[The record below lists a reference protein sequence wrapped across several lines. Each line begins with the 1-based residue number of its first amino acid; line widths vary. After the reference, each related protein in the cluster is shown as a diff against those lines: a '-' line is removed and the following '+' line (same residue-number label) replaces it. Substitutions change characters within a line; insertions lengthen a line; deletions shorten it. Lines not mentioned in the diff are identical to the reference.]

1 MLQSCVIMT
10 GIHDLGKFC
19 VNLDGY
25 RTLVFDCDGVIL
37 DSNRVRAQA
46 FYNAALPYGEQH
58 AAALREYHILHGG
71 VSRYVK
77 FEVLL
82 RDMVGVP
89 VTDAAMQALLHQF
102 TTEATV
108 GLLQCEIAPG
118 LEALRKATPQANW
131 ILVSGADERE
141 LRNVF
146 AQRGI
151 AAWFDGG
158 IFGSPCNKDDILHRE
173 KQGGHLRQ
181 PAIFF
186 GDSRYDHQAAARAAL
201 DFVFVSDW
209 TDMQGWENYCRE
221 HGLQVLDNFAQ
232 LADSGS

>member
-1 MLQSCVIMT
+1 MNALHQ
-10 GIHDLGKFC
+10 
-19 VNLDGY
+19 Y

-37 DSNRVRAQA
+37 DSNAVRAQA
-46 FYNAALPYGEQH
+46 FFNAALPYGEQH

-89 VTDAAMQALLHQF
+89 VTDEAMQALLHAF
-102 TTEATV
+102 TTEATI

-118 LEALRKATPQANW
+118 LKEVREATPQANW
-131 ILVSGADERE
+131 ILVSGADQQE

-151 AAWFDGG
+151 AEWFNGG
-158 IFGSPCNKDDILHRE
+158 IFGSPLDKDQILERE
-173 KQGGHLRQ
+173 LASANCRKPGL
-181 PAIFF
+181 FF
-186 GDSRYDHQAAARAAL
+186 GDSRYDHQAASRAGL
-201 DFVFVSDW
+201 DFIFVSDW
-209 TDMQGWENYCRE
+209 TDMADWQQYCRE
-221 HGLQVLDNFAQ
+221 HNITTLENVGQILT
-232 LADSGS
+232 

>member
-1 MLQSCVIMT
+1 MRQ
-10 GIHDLGKFC
+10 
-19 VNLDGY
+19 VNQY

-37 DSNRVRAQA
+37 DSNKVRAQA
-46 FYNAALPYGEQH
+46 FYNCALPYGDRH

-89 VTDAAMQALLHQF
+89 VTDEAMQALLHAF
-102 TTEATV
+102 TTEATI

-118 LEALRKATPQANW
+118 LQDLREATPHANW
-131 ILVSGADERE
+131 ILVSGADQQE
-141 LRNVF
+141 LRHVF

-158 IFGSPCNKDDILHRE
+158 IFGSPSNKDDILARE
-173 KQGGHLRQ
+173 LAGGNLRK
-181 PAIFF
+181 PGLFF
-186 GDSRYDHQAAARAAL
+186 GDSRYDHQAAARAGL
-201 DFVFVSDW
+201 DFVFMSEW
-209 TDMQGWENYCRE
+209 TDMADWQGYCRE
-221 HGLQVLDNFAQ
+221 HGIAAAASFDQFMAAQ
-232 LADSGS
+232 R